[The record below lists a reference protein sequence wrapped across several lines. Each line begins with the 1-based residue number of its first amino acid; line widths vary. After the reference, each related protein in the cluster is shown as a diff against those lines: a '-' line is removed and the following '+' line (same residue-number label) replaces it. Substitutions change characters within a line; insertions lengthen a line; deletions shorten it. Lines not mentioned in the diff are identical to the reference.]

1 MSKFKINPSVDLQN
15 LVNTHYASL
24 KLNESMLVKAL
35 IGENDLDKLT
45 VQSGEFYIQSA
56 YTAIYGRINQEIVSM
71 YRVLEAVR
79 QFYLVETIISQ
90 ITDDALAPR
99 VGSDDIIKFSCKD
112 ESIQKE
118 LDELVDDL
126 GLNSIIQNIT
136 PDLIFYGSYT
146 LETSIE
152 QAKTVKA
159 EESIEGKEYETKPKG
174 IVALKDNV
182 DQGSVVPLT
191 QEAKKIGYLS
201 RDRFSGQIKFHT
213 EADFIHFSLGGSRIR
228 VDLNTWLPDSKILH
242 NKQLGKLLD
251 SIPRYIRIG
260 KSIFYGMTNKLREL
274 ELLEKLVPAT
284 KINKLSQGNIL
295 GISLPENY
303 DLKAGMLAARE
314 LEGMINRKVNVDPQ
328 TGELTAEAILSIA
341 GRTRVV
347 PTFGDKGDVSRIDTK
362 SEDVDDITGQTKEL
376 REMILDS
383 IGVPSELIYKSEN
396 DASKNDTLKRYSKYL
411 RKLKRVQK
419 AISEGCLQVAYI
431 HLAERGFKFEEKD
444 VEVVFLNS
452 LIEIDNLDRLEYA
465 DVTTGLLKNLKDFF
479 NDLADESSPYK
490 AMVDLEKVA
499 EFMEGHLKTVGL
511 ADALKLKKEG
521 GQGIINNPS
530 EVQPD
535 DADLDLAGLEDE
547 TEVPSDVEPELG
559 SEEEI

>member
-530 EVQPD
+530 EVQSD